1 MAVSEASS
9 DPPGNRLLAA
19 LPRQDYERLLPSLE
33 IVTSGIKEVVYEP
46 NGPIAYVYFP
56 INSIFSLLTI
66 MADGAALEYATVGNE
81 GMVGLPIFL
90 GAETMP
96 SRAFSQVPGDAM
108 RMKAEVFR
116 EAANTVG
123 PLHDVLLRYTQAL
136 VNQIAQTAACNRLHS
151 IEQRCSRWLLMTHD
165 RVAGDQFVLTQE
177 FLGLMLGV
185 RRQGVN
191 AAAGLLQKAGLIR
204 YRRGQI
210 TVLDRQGLEA
220 ASCECYRVIRRE
232 FDRLLG

>member
-1 MAVSEASS
+1 MSVLTAPS

-19 LPRQDYERLLPSLE
+19 LPRQDYERLRPSLE
-33 IVTSGIKEVVYEP
+33 IVTSGIKDLVYEP

-56 INSIFSLLTI
+56 LNCVFSLLTI
-66 MADGAALEYATVGNE
+66 MADGTAIEYATVGNE
-81 GMVGLPIFL
+81 GMVGLPVFL

-96 SRAFSQVPGDAM
+96 SRAYTQVPGEAV
-108 RMKAEVFR
+108 RMKAELFR
-116 EAANTVG
+116 EAARPVG

-136 VNQIAQTAACNRLHS
+136 VSQLAQTAACNRLHS
-151 IEQRCSRWLLMTHD
+151 IEERCSRWLLMTHD

-185 RRQGVN
+185 RRQRVN

-210 TVLDRQGLEA
+210 TILDRQGLEA
-220 ASCECYRVIRRE
+220 ASCECYRVTRRE